1 MKFNLNILRSHLF
14 IQMGILPER
23 VALEANFRTDLG
35 MSEDQIKMMLSVVT
49 LQTGVGF
56 SKDSVF
62 YLTDVFD
69 LIIHMMLR
77 SVDVE
82 ISEEYFNS
90 LTEPIWQ
97 NFLRTKFEISPYM
110 NAN

>member
-23 VALEANFRTDLG
+23 VILEATFSSDLE
-35 MSEDQIKMMLSVVT
+35 MSEDQIIIMLAFVT
-49 LQTGVGF
+49 WQTGVAF

-62 YLTDVFD
+62 CLTDVFD

-77 SVDVE
+77 
-82 ISEEYFNS
+82 
-90 LTEPIWQ
+90 
-97 NFLRTKFEISPYM
+97 
-110 NAN
+110 